1 MNVLYIALAYD
12 EIKKY
17 NNITNK
23 KKKIVYY
30 LTLFCYFYKII

>member
-17 NNITNK
+17 NNIKNIK
-23 KKKIVYY
+23 KKKKYSLLSYFI
-30 LTLFCYFYKII
+30 LLFL

>member
-23 KKKIVYY
+23 KKKNSLLSYFI
-30 LTLFCYFYKII
+30 LLFL